1 MDRFGDFVVLEIE
14 ANAFLFH
21 MVRNIASALKD
32 VGQGART
39 NYIKDLL
46 EKKDRTQLGV
56 TAPPNGLFLTNVS
69 YEAYSLPS
77 VNDNPSV
84 LGALSV

>member
-1 MDRFGDFVVLEIE
+1 MEIE

-32 VGQGART
+32 ETGARK

-56 TAPPNGLFLTNVS
+56 TAPPSGLYLTNVV
-69 YEAYSLPS
+69 YEAYSLPN

-84 LGALSV
+84 LRALSV